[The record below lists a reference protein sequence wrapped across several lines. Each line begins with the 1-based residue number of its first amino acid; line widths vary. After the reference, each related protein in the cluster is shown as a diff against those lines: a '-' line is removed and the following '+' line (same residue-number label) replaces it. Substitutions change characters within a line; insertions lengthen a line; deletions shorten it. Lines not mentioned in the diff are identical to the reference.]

1 MIRIKKNIPNILT
14 TLNLFCGLLSII
26 LSMSS
31 DIELA
36 SFCIFIGM
44 IFDFCD
50 GLSARVLSS
59 FSPIGKELDSLADMV
74 TFGVAPSMIMFQL
87 LFFSQSS
94 FYFNSET
101 LLDPL
106 SNNSYFFIA
115 ISSFIYTICS
125 AIRLAKFNIDN
136 NQIKHFIGLPTPAGA
151 IVIASFPFLNV
162 NFQENI
168 LALIICNLTISFLLI
183 TNIQLLSLK
192 ISMKEL
198 KLNTKN
204 IFIILLIFTSILLLF
219 IFKFVAIPFIVV
231 LYLFLSILNN
241 NIK

>member
-1 MIRIKKNIPNILT
+1 
-14 TLNLFCGLLSII
+14 
-26 LSMSS
+26 MSS

-87 LFFSQSS
+87 LYFSQSS
-94 FYFNSET
+94 FYFNAET

-106 SNNSYFFIA
+106 PNYSCFFIA

-162 NFQENI
+162 NFPSSS
-168 LALIICNLTISFLLI
+168 LIISVAFTI
-183 TNIQLLSLK
+183 
-192 ISMKEL
+192 
-198 KLNTKN
+198 KLQ
-204 IFIILLIFTSILLLF
+204 
-219 IFKFVAIPFIVV
+219 
-231 LYLFLSILNN
+231 
-241 NIK
+241 